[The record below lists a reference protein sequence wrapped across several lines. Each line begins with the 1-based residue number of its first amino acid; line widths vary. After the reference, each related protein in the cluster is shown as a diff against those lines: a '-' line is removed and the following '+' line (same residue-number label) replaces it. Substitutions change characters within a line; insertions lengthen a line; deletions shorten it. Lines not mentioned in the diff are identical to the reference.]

1 MYPHLNNKK
10 KITVMLIACIHLCFS
25 DNIQESLCIVFRK
38 NKRLE
43 GNNHILVKKMG
54 LRARENWVLF
64 LSPTF
69 RRVCICPKVDGKYK
83 E

>member
-25 DNIQESLCIVFRK
+25 DNIRESLCIVFRK

-43 GNNHILVKKMG
+43 GN
-54 LRARENWVLF
+54 RARENWVLF